1 MVKKKE
7 KKKNSETMEYR
18 KTIAM
23 HSGTIEGTETIL
35 VSFLEEP
42 RDFKFNC
49 DDRERIERPLQVYIL
64 YTAKNWYCK
73 AIKNFIAHKC
83 GFN

>member
-64 YTAKNWYCK
+64 YRQNWYCK

>member
-49 DDRERIERPLQVYIL
+49 DDRERI
-64 YTAKNWYCK
+64 
-73 AIKNFIAHKC
+73 
-83 GFN
+83 

>member
-1 MVKKKE
+1 MVKENGKKKE

-64 YTAKNWYCK
+64 YTAKTGTVK
-73 AIKNFIAHKC
+73 Q
-83 GFN
+83 

>member
-64 YTAKNWYCK
+64 YHRQNWYCN